1 MERTLMAARTVG
13 RMELLS
19 GLLSS
24 LGLSG
29 AAGLN
34 AFVPLL
40 LVGVLS
46 RFGVLGLNE
55 PFDLLGNTWVLV
67 GIGVLGLL
75 DFVGDKIPG
84 VDHALHLLGG
94 VVNTA
99 AGAVLF
105 AAQTGVADVPPA
117 LSMALG
123 VIVAGGVHATR
134 AAVRPVATAST
145 GGLGNPVV
153 SGVEDGTS
161 VLLSVLAVFAPVVG
175 AVVLAVV
182 AVLGVRFWLRLRP
195 RRLV

>member
-1 MERTLMAARTVG
+1 
-13 RMELLS
+13 MELLS

-34 AFVPLL
+34 AYIPLL
-40 LVGVLS
+40 LVGLLS
-46 RFGVLGLNE
+46 RAGVMQLSG
-55 PFDLLGNTWVLV
+55 PFDLLMNPWVLV
-67 GIGVLGLL
+67 GIGVLGAL

-123 VIVAGGVHATR
+123 LLVAGGVHATR
-134 AAVRPVATAST
+134 TAVRPVATATT
-145 GGLGNPVV
+145 GGLGNPLV
-153 SGVEDGTS
+153 STVEDGTS
-161 VLLSVLAVFAPVVG
+161 LLLSVLAVFVP
-175 AVVLAVV
+175 VLAVILLA
-182 AVLGVRFWLRLRP
+182 AVGVVGFRLWSRLG
-195 RRLV
+195 RRRAL

>member
-1 MERTLMAARTVG
+1 
-13 RMELLS
+13 MELLS

-34 AFVPLL
+34 AYIPLL
-40 LVGVLS
+40 LVGVLG
-46 RFGVLGLNE
+46 RLGLLDLAQ
-55 PFDLLGNTWVLV
+55 PFDLLSSTWALI

-84 VDHALHLLGG
+84 VDHALHLFGG
-94 VVNTA
+94 VVNAA

-105 AAQTGVADVPPA
+105 AAQAGVADVPPA

-123 VIVAGGVHATR
+123 LVVAGGVHATR
-134 AAVRPVATAST
+134 TAVRPVATATT

-153 SGVEDGTS
+153 SSAEDGTS
-161 VLLSVLAVFAPVVG
+161 LLLSVLAVFVPVLS
-175 AVVLAVV
+175 VVLLAGVAAVGYRLWRG
-182 AVLGVRFWLRLRP
+182 LGG
-195 RRLV
+195 RRRAL

>member
-1 MERTLMAARTVG
+1 
-13 RMELLS
+13 MELLS

-34 AFVPLL
+34 AYIPLL
-40 LVGVLS
+40 LVGLLGRV
-46 RFGVLGLNE
+46 GVLNLSD
-55 PFDLLGNTWVLV
+55 PFSLIEQPWALV

-84 VDHALHLLGG
+84 VDHALHLVGG
-94 VVNTA
+94 VVNAA

-123 VIVAGGVHATR
+123 LVVAGSVHATR
-134 AAVRPVATAST
+134 AAVRPVATATT

-153 SGVEDGTS
+153 SSVEDGTS
-161 VLLSVLAVFAPVVG
+161 LLLSVLAVFVPVLSV
-175 AVVLAVV
+175 ALLAVV
-182 AVLGVRFWLRLRP
+182 AVVGYRLWRGLRG
-195 RRLV
+195 RRRAI

>member
-1 MERTLMAARTVG
+1 MEI
-13 RMELLS
+13 LS

-34 AFVPLL
+34 AFIPLVVVGL
-40 LVGVLS
+40 LN
-46 RFGVLGLNE
+46 RFGVMDLAQ
-55 PFDLLGNTWVLV
+55 PFDLLSNTWVLL
-67 GIGVLGLL
+67 GVAALGVL

-99 AGAVLF
+99 AGAILF
-105 AAQTGVADVPPA
+105 ASQSGVADIPPS

-123 VIVAGGVHATR
+123 LIVAGGVHATR
-134 AAVRPVATAST
+134 TAVRPVATATT

-153 SGVEDGTS
+153 SGIEDGTS
-161 VLLSVLAVFAPVVG
+161 LLMSLFAVFIPIL
-175 AVVLAVV
+175 AVVLLVV
-182 AVLGVRFWLRLRP
+182 IVVMGYRMWASLRG
-195 RRLV
+195 RRRAL

>member
-1 MERTLMAARTVG
+1 
-13 RMELLS
+13 MELLS

-34 AFVPLL
+34 AYIPLL
-40 LVGVLS
+40 LVGLFS
-46 RFGVLGLNE
+46 RAGVVHLNA
-55 PFDLLGNTWVLV
+55 PFDLLAQPWVLV
-67 GIGVLGLL
+67 AVAALGLL

-84 VDHALHLLGG
+84 VDHALHVVGG

-117 LSMALG
+117 LSLALG
-123 VIVAGGVHATR
+123 VVVAGGVHATR
-134 AAVRPVATAST
+134 AAARPVATATT
-145 GGLGNPVV
+145 GGLANPVV
-153 SGVEDGTS
+153 STVEDGTS
-161 VLLSVLAVFAPVVG
+161 LLLSALAVFAPLIG
-175 AVVLAVV
+175 ALLV
-182 AVLGVRFWLRLRP
+182 AVLGVAVYRFWTRVRP

>member
-1 MERTLMAARTVG
+1 
-13 RMELLS
+13 MELLS

-34 AFVPLL
+34 AYIPLL
-40 LVGVLS
+40 LVGLLS
-46 RFGVLGLNE
+46 RFGVMDLAQ
-55 PFDLLGNTWVLV
+55 PFDLLGSTWVLV
-67 GIGVLGLL
+67 GIGVIGLL

-84 VDHALHLLGG
+84 VDHLLHLAGS

-123 VIVAGGVHATR
+123 LIVAGGVHATR
-134 AAVRPVATAST
+134 TAVRPVATATT

-153 SGVEDGTS
+153 STVEDGTS
-161 VLLSVLAVFAPVVG
+161 LLLSVLAVFAPVLAVILLA
-175 AVVLAVV
+175 AVVVV
-182 AVLGVRFWLRLRP
+182 GYRLWAGLGKRGRAL
-195 RRLV
+195 

>member
-1 MERTLMAARTVG
+1 
-13 RMELLS
+13 MELLS

-34 AFVPLL
+34 AYVPLL
-40 LVGVLS
+40 VVGLLS
-46 RFGVLGLNE
+46 RAGAMNLSE
-55 PFDLLGNTWVLV
+55 PFNLLGNPWVLLV
-67 GIGVLGLL
+67 IGIIGLL

-84 VDHALHLLGG
+84 IDTVLHLVGG

-105 AAQTGVADVPPA
+105 AAQAGVADVPPA
-117 LSMALG
+117 LSLALG

-134 AAVRPVATAST
+134 TAVRPVATATT

-153 SGVEDGTS
+153 STLEDGTS
-161 VLLSVLAVFAPVVG
+161 LLLSLLAVFVP
-175 AVVLAVV
+175 VLAVV
-182 AVLGVRFWLRLRP
+182 LLVAVIFVGYRLWTRLRG
-195 RRLV
+195 RQRAL

>member
-1 MERTLMAARTVG
+1 
-13 RMELLS
+13 MELLS

-34 AFVPLL
+34 AYVPLL
-40 LVGVLS
+40 LVGLLS
-46 RFGVLGLNE
+46 RTGVMNLNE
-55 PFDLLGNTWVLV
+55 PFHLLGNPWVLLAIAV
-67 GIGVLGLL
+67 IGLL

-84 VDHALHLLGG
+84 IDTALHLVGG
-94 VVNTA
+94 IVNTA

-117 LSMALG
+117 LSLALG

-134 AAVRPVATAST
+134 TAVRPVATATT

-153 SGVEDGTS
+153 STLEDGTS
-161 VLLSVLAVFAPVVG
+161 LLLAALAVFAPVLAVLLLA
-175 AVVLAVV
+175 AVVFVGYRLW
-182 AVLGVRFWLRLRP
+182 GRLR
-195 RRLV
+195 RHRAL